1 MDSIIYKY
9 RRLLTEG
16 YNFTNVDEVYDALE
30 ANQIGVKTQP
40 EYKKEEKWGYTCEK
54 LRKFFN
60 KCEGLGIKDTTYGVQ
75 LLLSKVPPYN
85 LEDIIGTNGLYE
97 LLRLILVKPT
107 ISLAMTKVKQVIS
120 TVR

>member
-40 EYKKEEKWGYTCEK
+40 EYKKEEK
-54 LRKFFN
+54 
-60 KCEGLGIKDTTYGVQ
+60 
-75 LLLSKVPPYN
+75 
-85 LEDIIGTNGLYE
+85 
-97 LLRLILVKPT
+97 
-107 ISLAMTKVKQVIS
+107 
-120 TVR
+120 

>member
-40 EYKKEEKWGYTCEK
+40 EYKKEEKWSK
-54 LRKFFN
+54 QRKA
-60 KCEGLGIKDTTYGVQ
+60 KKKIE
-75 LLLSKVPPYN
+75 
-85 LEDIIGTNGLYE
+85 
-97 LLRLILVKPT
+97 VKH
-107 ISLAMTKVKQVIS
+107 
-120 TVR
+120 